1 MTNFAPIL
9 CATNGLWHSLPF
21 TEGTGVPPTGQPL
34 LLNMRYIVRL
44 LGTWFL
50 GLAVVLLIIDGTKS
64 LAANAIVVSS
74 LEETWSLVH
83 FSSLLWFENM
93 VRTSAL
99 EGLWAPVVVPVLGW
113 PGWVIFG
120 VLGVVFAFF
129 GRSGG
134 NRIQKV
140 TSG

>member
-1 MTNFAPIL
+1 
-9 CATNGLWHSLPF
+9 
-21 TEGTGVPPTGQPL
+21 
-34 LLNMRYIVRL
+34 MRYIVRL

-113 PGWVIFG
+113 PGWAIFG

-129 GRSGG
+129 SRSGG
-134 NRIQKV
+134 NRIQNIM
-140 TSG
+140 SG